1 MISTVP
7 AVIVR
12 VPFFFVF
19 GKLHYEWNSPFLH
32 NYLSMEIRDSN
43 LEKWIGFQFLSL
55 VG

>member
-1 MISTVP
+1 
-7 AVIVR
+7 VR

-43 LEKWIGFQFLSL
+43 VLRCWI
-55 VG
+55 